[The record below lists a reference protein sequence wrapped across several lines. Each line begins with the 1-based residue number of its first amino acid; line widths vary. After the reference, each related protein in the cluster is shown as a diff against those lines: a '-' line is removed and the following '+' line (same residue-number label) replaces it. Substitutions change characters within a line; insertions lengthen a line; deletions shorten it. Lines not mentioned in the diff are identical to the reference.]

1 MCSFRLLSF
10 VAMESF
16 SFLAIT
22 FLFLLLSITTSIAQ
36 TTTAPAPAGPLNITA
51 VLEKAGQ
58 FNTLIR
64 LMKSTQIADQINN
77 QLNNSNTGI
86 TIFAPTD
93 NAFSS
98 LPPGTL
104 NSLTD
109 QQKVSLIQ
117 FHVIPTLITMSQ
129 FQTVSNPLR
138 TQAGNTNNG
147 QFPLNVTSAGNQVN
161 ISTGVVNTTV
171 SNSLYSD
178 SKLAVYQVDKV
189 LLPLAI
195 FGSAAPA
202 PAPGPASSKEKKK
215 PKAAADEPTASP
227 KEAAD
232 ASSGF
237 RLHWIKSKMWI
248 VSIVIGSFFWFHL

>member
-1 MCSFRLLSF
+1 MASSPIFTIPF
-10 VAMESF
+10 
-16 SFLAIT
+16 
-22 FLFLLLSITTSIAQ
+22 FLLLLLIPTTKTLAQ
-36 TTTAPAPAGPLNITA
+36 TSSAPAPAGPLNITA

-58 FNTLIR
+58 YNTLIR

-77 QLNNSNTGI
+77 QLNNSNSGI

-93 NAFSS
+93 NAFTN
-98 LPPGTL
+98 LPAGTL

-117 FHVIPTLITMSQ
+117 FHVVPSLITMSQ

-138 TQAGNTNNG
+138 TQAGNTDNG
-147 QFPLNVTSAGNQVN
+147 EFPLNVTSSGNQVN

-171 SNSLYSD
+171 SNALYTD

-195 FGSAAPA
+195 FGSEAPA
-202 PAPGPASSKEKKK
+202 EAPGPEPSTPRKKK
-215 PKAAADEPTASP
+215 KKEAAADEPTASP
-227 KEAAD
+227 AKEDAG

-237 RLHWIKSKMWI
+237 RLSWGWRGKWAGF
-248 VSIVIGSFFWFHL
+248 VVVGSLFCLHL